1 MEKRHKL
8 ALIYFIIIIL
18 LIAVDI
24 VVEVYGGIF
33 YILLLGDNVAIVS
46 MTIVYLVFIILKKSI
61 ENRKLELANI
71 FVLSAGFALK
81 SLGIY
86 LLYKFEL
93 ENFAAFALIFIVL
106 GKAVLVVFCWI
117 KLSKDQH

>member
-24 VVEVYGGIF
+24 VVEVYGDIF
-33 YILLLGDNVAIVS
+33 YILLLGDNVAIVV
-46 MTIVYLVFIILKKSI
+46 MTVVYLVFIILKKSF

-71 FVLSAGFALK
+71 FVVSAGFALK

-106 GKAVLVVFCWI
+106 GKAVLVIFCWI
-117 KLSKDQH
+117 KISKDQH